1 MPLCVRNS
9 HYVTVVLQKLVTGES
24 QCFILDSTGRD
35 NFFSAGRQSTV
46 ELLYSYIET
55 TRLRLNP
62 VIVDVIETD
71 EASIRVVQ
79 EELVKTASMPLT
91 TAICAKITELT
102 RKLELLQVR
111 LRPEIKW
118 LEGIEQD
125 SSFEC
130 GLAVAGNIALHERVT
145 KGGQLLPDDNFTE
158 ICRTMPNLYGAIGY
172 SREMGLPALVEAC
185 SLALGADVGNE
196 KTARRETF
204 DAKEKQTSP
213 EKLQYDKFLEAQS
226 KVSTPINSKKRK
238 LRQTSLLRLFNA
250 SSKKTKHDRT

>member
-24 QCFILDSTGRD
+24 QCFIVDSTGRD

-125 SSFEC
+125 GSFEC

-145 KGGQLLPDDNFTE
+145 EGGQLLPDFTE
-158 ICRTMPNLYGAIGY
+158 ICRTMPNLYGTIGY

-204 DAKEKQTSP
+204 DRIKAQSSP
-213 EKLQYDKFLEAQS
+213 EKLQYDKFLNAQS
-226 KVSTPINSKKRK
+226 KVSSPMNSKKRK